1 MISALRRSLDSW
13 IARGF
18 FLIMVVAFIVWGVG
32 DVVRLI
38 GTDTWVAKVAGTTIE
53 LPQAQQA
60 FQQQIT
66 DMQRRMPSG
75 TDITPEMRRTIAMAA
90 IQGLI
95 GQTTLAQEQR
105 RLGVVV
111 PDSAV
116 RQAVFAIPQFHGP
129 SGQFDQATFQAVLR
143 NNNMTEP
150 QLLEMVRGRLAQ
162 QQLLGTLAA
171 GMAPPDLMAKQVFA
185 YQFEQ
190 RSADLVELP
199 FSAAPAPP
207 TPTDAVLQRWYD
219 NHPDYY
225 STKEYRR
232 IKAVV
237 LAPETLA
244 KDIPIT
250 DAELHTAYD
259 ARKALY
265 VKPERR
271 SVQVVEAPDQAKAAA
286 LAAQWRGAEGKPA
299 ADWATMQAAAKTA
312 GGSAIQLDDTAQAG
326 LPSAELARAVFNAV
340 PGAISDPMKGLAG
353 WQVVK
358 VTTVTPGTTQTFE
371 QVQDQLH
378 QAVLDSKA
386 ADLIYD
392 RANKVDNILASG
404 SGLDELPAD
413 LGLAGVAGTMDAEG
427 NTLDGKPAPIPG
439 GDAVRQALVAA
450 AFKANKGDPPQLT
463 EVPLKAG
470 AGSAYYALQVQDVIP
485 PAPKPFAQV
494 KDTVL
499 TDWRLDQQRHTQ
511 ETIAARLL
519 TDVQHGQTLAQAASG
534 AGLTV
539 TRTPLTGRDQAVAGV
554 PPELLRPLFSLKPG
568 EPTMVEEPEAF
579 VVAVPAEIVVPDP
592 ASNPTGYEQVRTA
605 LRESLAQD
613 VNEIFTQTLR
623 DQAHPSINQAN
634 LDSIS
639 GQQSDQ

>member
-13 IARGF
+13 VARGF

-32 DVVRLI
+32 DVVRLV

-60 FQQQIT
+60 FQQQMT
-66 DMQRRMPSG
+66 DVQRRMPSG
-75 TDITPEMRRTIAMAA
+75 TDVTPEMRRTIAMASV
-90 IQGLI
+90 QGLI
-95 GQTTLAQEQR
+95 GQTVLAQEQR

-111 PDSAV
+111 PDAAV

-150 QLLEMVRGRLAQ
+150 QLLEIVRGRLAE
-162 QQLLGTLAA
+162 QQLLGTLTA
-171 GMAPPDLMAKQVFA
+171 GVAPPDVLAKQVFA

-199 FSAAPAPP
+199 FSAAPVPP
-207 TPTDAVLQRWYD
+207 PPAEAVLQRWYD

-237 LAPETLA
+237 LSPETLA

-250 DAELHTAYD
+250 DAELHAAYD

-265 VKPERR
+265 VKPELR
-271 SVQVVEAPDQAKAAA
+271 SVQVVQAPDQAKAAA
-286 LAAQWRGAEGKPA
+286 LAAQWRGAGGQPG
-299 ADWATMQAAAKTA
+299 ADWATMQAAAKAA
-312 GGSAIQLDDTAQAG
+312 GGSAIELNDTERAG
-326 LPSAELARAVFNAV
+326 LPTAELARTVFAAV
-340 PGAISDPMKGLAG
+340 PDAISDPMSGLAG
-353 WQVVK
+353 WQVLK
-358 VTTVTPGTTQTFE
+358 VTKVTPGSTQTFE
-371 QVQDQLH
+371 QVQDQLR
-378 QAVLDSKA
+378 QLVLDSKA

-404 SGLDELPAD
+404 SGLDELPSD

-439 GDAVRQALVAA
+439 GDAIRQALIEA
-450 AFKANKGDPPQLT
+450 AFKAHKGDPPQLT
-463 EVPLKAG
+463 EVPLKG
-470 AGSAYYALQVQDVIP
+470 SRGSAYYALRVEDVIP

-494 KDTVL
+494 RDTVL
-499 TDWRLDQQRHTQ
+499 TDWRQDQQRHTQ
-511 ETIAARLL
+511 ETAAAHLL
-519 TDVQHGQTLAQAASG
+519 TDVQHGQTLAQAAAG
-534 AGLTV
+534 LGLTV
-539 TRTPLTGRDQAVAGV
+539 TRTPLTGRDRAVSGM
-554 PPELLRPLFSLKPG
+554 PPELLRPLFGLKPG

-579 VVAVPAEIVVPDP
+579 IVAVPAEILAPDTT
-592 ASNPTGYEQVRTA
+592 SNPTGYEQVRTA
-605 LRESLAQD
+605 LRQSLAQD
-613 VNEIFTQTLR
+613 VGEIFTQTLR

-639 GQQSDQ
+639 GQQPDQ